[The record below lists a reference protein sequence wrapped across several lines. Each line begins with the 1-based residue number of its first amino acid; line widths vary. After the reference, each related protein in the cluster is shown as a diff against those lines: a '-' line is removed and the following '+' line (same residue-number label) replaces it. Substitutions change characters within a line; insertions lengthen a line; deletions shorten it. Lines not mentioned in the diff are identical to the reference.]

1 MQGDCMKDS
10 PNIYFEERKRASE
23 FNPVLSSRESASELL
38 DMSVSNLS
46 SIELGKHKSVPPDI
60 VKRMADVYNAP
71 RLINYYCVHE
81 CPLKEYRS
89 EILSCEVVPMERIAV
104 KVVKQLRPNEVERY
118 MNYMIDIAQDGDITE
133 DELKSCEE
141 IEDYF
146 DQLFKTY
153 SEFKIRISMARNE
166 KAA

>member
-1 MQGDCMKDS
+1 MQDDCVKDGL
-10 PNIYFEERKRASE
+10 NIYFEERKRASVS
-23 FNPVLSSRESASELL
+23 NVVLSSRESASELL

-46 SIELGKHKSVPPDI
+46 SIELGKHKAVPPDV

-81 CPLKEYRS
+81 CPLKEFRS

-104 KVVKQLRPNEVERY
+104 KVVKHLRSTEVERY
-118 MNYMIDIAQDGDITE
+118 MNYVIDIAQDGEITE

-146 DQLFKTY
+146 DQFFKTY

-166 KAA
+166 RAA